1 MLADK
6 PIFEPRQVAGTFTL
20 DGGERLAIFVI
31 WKPLKLLVSHGPEAD
46 HRVGPEGLLLL
57 WNLPEDLAAE
67 RERERDRKIKKKPTT
82 LKCVYLC
89 TGSEYL
95 PRAHDDSS
103 LRCMLGLGNGQ
114 QVIKAVLEPAFLPLQ
129 RNI

>member
-20 DGGERLAIFVI
+20 DGGERLATFVI

-67 RERERDRKIKKKPTT
+67 RERERFKNNNTKVCISLHRVRVSTQ
-82 LKCVYLC
+82 
-89 TGSEYL
+89 
-95 PRAHDDSS
+95 SS
-103 LRCMLGLGNGQ
+103 
-114 QVIKAVLEPAFLPLQ
+114 
-129 RNI
+129 